1 MEDSLNSSRCAVV
14 VLCPT
19 FIAKYN
25 NECRFFL
32 ETLIISVDVIYIIY
46 DGLDVATVI
55 KESTLGAAITAS
67 IKNSC
72 CLTWS
77 WPIEDDA
84 NLGRRD
90 KRNIARFWCHLKLAI
105 PNRRRIAAAGVAA
118 PAAAAAARPQQE
130 SSESDS
136 AAAC

>member
-1 MEDSLNSSRCAVV
+1 MEDLLNSSRCVVV

-19 FIAKYN
+19 FVARYN
-25 NECRFFL
+25 EAWFFL
-32 ETLIISVDVIYIIY
+32 ENLILNVDAIYILY
-46 DGLDVATVI
+46 GGLDVATVTQG
-55 KESTLGAAITAS
+55 SMLGSAITAS
-67 IKNSC
+67 MKNSR